1 MRRALATAALVGGL
15 VGLTTFPS
23 AAQRV
28 DAFGAGPGFGPSSHF
43 ANQPGAAYGAF
54 AMAGDESRQ
63 GVRTRSAIRSSRAG
77 VRGRSRV
84 GSTAGMRN
92 TQGNPEMPAADTS
105 AANTGTTGVGG
116 PRTMTPGGGRGYI
129 GR

>member
-15 VGLTTFPS
+15 VVLTTFPS

-54 AMAGDESRQ
+54 AMAENGSRHV
-63 GVRTRSAIRSSRAG
+63 VRTRSAVRSSRAG
-77 VRGRSRV
+77 LRGRSRL
-84 GSTAGMRN
+84 GMRN
-92 TQGNPEMPAADTS
+92 TVANPEMPAADTS
-105 AANTGTTGVGG
+105 AANTGTVGVGG
-116 PRTMTPGGGRGYI
+116 PVGMTSGRARRGQAGYI